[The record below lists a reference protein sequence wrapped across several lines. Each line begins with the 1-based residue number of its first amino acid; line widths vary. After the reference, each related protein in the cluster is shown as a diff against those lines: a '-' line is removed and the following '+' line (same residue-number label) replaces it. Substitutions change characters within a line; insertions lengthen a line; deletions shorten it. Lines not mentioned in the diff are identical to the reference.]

1 MLGNLIGVS
10 LQQTSLIIINC
21 GIYSQVEDAARA
33 LESTNGTALEKDG
46 QLLRVAFAKSIGP
59 SSTATPS
66 QGSAAAA
73 AAIEAA
79 IFSQQVLILYF

>member
-1 MLGNLIGVS
+1 
-10 LQQTSLIIINC
+10 
-21 GIYSQVEDAARA
+21 VEDAARA
-33 LESTNGTALEKDG
+33 LELTNGTALEKDG

-79 IFSQQVLILYF
+79 IFSQQVLILYFCRVYFHLLTVYIRTNIY